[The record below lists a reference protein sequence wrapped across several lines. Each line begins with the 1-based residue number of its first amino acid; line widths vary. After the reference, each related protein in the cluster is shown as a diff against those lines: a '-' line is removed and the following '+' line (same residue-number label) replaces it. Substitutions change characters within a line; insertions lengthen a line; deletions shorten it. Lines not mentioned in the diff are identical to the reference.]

1 MGNSEGDT
9 KIAKF
14 YVSQNCL
21 LTISE
26 VIKSKELPIYYIKY
40 DNWCHVVFN
49 VTMETVVFQQ
59 QLGKVWTFDELKHK
73 KAIFWNCKHLCDS
86 SVVICTKHCT
96 TINIY
101 VGDYI
106 I

>member
-40 DNWCHVVFN
+40 DNWCYVVFN
-49 VTMETVVFQQ
+49 VTMETVVF
-59 QLGKVWTFDELKHK
+59 
-73 KAIFWNCKHLCDS
+73 
-86 SVVICTKHCT
+86 
-96 TINIY
+96 
-101 VGDYI
+101 
-106 I
+106 